1 MKYIFYGSMEVKS
14 NVLLQKPLKN
24 YSNGSASQFEKL
36 TTKRFER
43 ESKKLQKIL
52 QLFAPNVSLNL
63 YIKVVADCLLMQSVQ
78 SVENMG

>member
-36 TTKRFER
+36 TPNRFER

-52 QLFAPNVSLNL
+52 E
-63 YIKVVADCLLMQSVQ
+63 KRKKKK
-78 SVENMG
+78 